1 MPLRVNLGLVQLR
14 RSLSLGISKKSK
26 KLQIMRVHQYLYSKN
41 YKVTKMR
48 SLLLHSWR
56 EEEELCWNK
65 MSIKT

>member
-1 MPLRVNLGLVQLR
+1 M
-14 RSLSLGISKKSK
+14 SLGISKKSK

-65 MSIKT
+65 MGIKT